1 MHKNIARLA
10 LPVVAAGLIG
20 APMVV
25 NAAGGR
31 ATSAKATPTPKA
43 TATAKPGA
51 ARPTATP
58 RRSKPPTPTPA
69 PTAVAKLVPAKTVAL
84 KPVNVY
90 VGKQL
95 VATGQS
101 ISASIA
107 QVRGQVPF
115 AIKAPSYAPS
125 GYVPVQL
132 AVTPRQS
139 GVSTGFSTLTY
150 TPTSRGRTP
159 VTTSGFQVNQSA
171 NPLPFVKSTGTVTTT
186 VGGSAALLDEF
197 KAGKTDLLILT
208 WTDASGI
215 GYTVTTDAG
224 SSHLSRT
231 DLVRVA
237 SSLR

>member
-10 LPVVAAGLIG
+10 LPIVAAGLIG
-20 APMVV
+20 APIVV
-25 NAAGGR
+25 SAAGGR
-31 ATSAKATPTPKA
+31 ATSAKASPAAKP
-43 TATAKPGA
+43 TATAKPG
-51 ARPTATP
+51 TAP
-58 RRSKPPTPTPA
+58 SRSKTPTPTPA
-69 PTAVAKLVPAKTVAL
+69 PTAVAKLVPAKTIAL

-107 QVRGQVPF
+107 TVRGQVPF
-115 AIKAPSYAPS
+115 AIKAPRYAPS
-125 GYVPVQL
+125 SYVPVQL

-139 GVSTGFSTLTY
+139 GVSNGFSTLTY
-150 TPTSRGRTP
+150 TPTARTSHGKTP
-159 VTTSGFQVNQSA
+159 VTTSGFQINQSA

-186 VGGSAALLDEF
+186 VGGSVALLEEF

-208 WTDASGI
+208 WTDASGV

-224 SSHLSRT
+224 ASRLSRA